1 MRALFLD
8 YATVSFNGDL
18 DPAALRR
25 ALSDLELR
33 DHTAQDDVAEA
44 VAGAAVILVNKLR
57 ITREIMERAPALE
70 LIALAATG
78 TNNVDL
84 EAARERGIAVC
95 NLRDY
100 CTASVVQH
108 VFGVLLALTH
118 RLREYDALVRSGAW
132 QRGGQFCLL
141 DFPIRE
147 LAGRKLGIVGFGT
160 LGRGVAHAA
169 RAFGMEVLVANRP
182 GGEPVPGRIDL
193 DELLPQVD
201 VLSLH
206 CPLTPATDG
215 IISRVRL
222 QRMKPDAVLDQHRP
236 RRAGGL
242 RRAGGRAARRPARR
256 RGHRRAAP
264 GTAGGRQPAARGR
277 RAEPHRHAAHRLGS
291 PRGAAALHRRDG
303 GERRGLP
310 ARWPARPRGVTG
322 RGGSRSRRGRRVPGY
337 RPSAARRSP
346 PRFMARAAHRSTGFT
361 RGETSAMAS
370 SKSTQRNS
378 LCSARPSSG
387 FTGSVTASVRVTAM

>member
-33 DHTAQDDVAEA
+33 DHTAQEAVAET
-44 VAGAAVILVNKLR
+44 VAGAAVLLVNKLR
-57 ITREIMERAPALE
+57 ITREIIERAPALE

-108 VFGVLLALTH
+108 VFGVLLTLTH

-147 LAGRKLGIVGFGT
+147 LTGRKLGIVGFGT

-169 RAFGMEVLVANRP
+169 RAFGMEVLLANRP

-193 DELLPQVD
+193 DELLPQAD

-206 CPLTPATDG
+206 CPLTPATEG
-215 IISRVRL
+215 LIGHARL
-222 QRMKPDAVLDQHRP
+222 ERMKPDAVLINTARGALVDSAALADAL
-236 RRAGGL
+236 RADRLGGAAIDVL
-242 RRAGGRAARRPARR
+242 PQEPPVDGNALLAGDVPNLIVTPHIAWAAREARQRCIDEMAANVEDFR
-256 RGHRRAAP
+256 RG
-264 GTAGGRQPAARGR
+264 G
-277 RAEPHRHAAHRLGS
+277 
-291 PRGAAALHRRDG
+291 
-303 GERRGLP
+303 
-310 ARWPARPRGVTG
+310 
-322 RGGSRSRRGRRVPGY
+322 RRGRV
-337 RPSAARRSP
+337 
-346 PRFMARAAHRSTGFT
+346 
-361 RGETSAMAS
+361 
-370 SKSTQRNS
+370 
-378 LCSARPSSG
+378 
-387 FTGSVTASVRVTAM
+387 V